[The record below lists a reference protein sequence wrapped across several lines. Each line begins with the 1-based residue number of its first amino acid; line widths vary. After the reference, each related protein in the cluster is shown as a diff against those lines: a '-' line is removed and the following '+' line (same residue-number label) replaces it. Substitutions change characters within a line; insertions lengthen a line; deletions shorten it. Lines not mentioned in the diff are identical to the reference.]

1 MRAHWVR
8 VGLLYGSLVPL
19 VTTGIMIRENVVFRK
34 INEISPTRSRWSVTI
49 IEEFDSYDEII
60 YQLYVQLNRTQVF
73 TSALGKYYFLKRDKN
88 NFSKMI
94 ESIKTEVDNV
104 GAVYRRIHSLLE
116 NVKYLT
122 GDNHRRRKRSLLP
135 FVGSALSF
143 LFGTVSE
150 GCLNEIRNQVGTLS
164 RDQQRISHVVQ
175 KSLTIIQQN
184 RGLITENRQS
194 INHLITDLSL
204 LRARLDNVTELIDRR
219 VSELEHFYTMYFQ
232 VDLALEEIKLIVM
245 ELRSSLNHFFVKLKI
260 LALGRLSP
268 SVIAPRDLK
277 ELLLDIRGKL
287 PPTVKLPNN
296 PDIDLWIFYKYL
308 ECTTIVEDDHLLV
321 IVHIPLLDGYSTFDV
336 YQTFNLPVPIVTSSS
351 VAASDKPLAPNSNN
365 QNLVARY
372 TLENEMLAINSDR
385 TQYVLFT
392 PHELDKCTNVVKDFC
407 TIKSPPVH
415 RSKAC
420 IVALFMEKENAI
432 KLYSEKVVHVRN
444 LPLAQYISD
453 GQ

>member
-1 MRAHWVR
+1 M
-8 VGLLYGSLVPL
+8 
-19 VTTGIMIRENVVFRK
+19 
-34 INEISPTRSRWSVTI
+34 
-49 IEEFDSYDEII
+49 
-60 YQLYVQLNRTQVF
+60 
-73 TSALGKYYFLKRDKN
+73 
-88 NFSKMI
+88 
-94 ESIKTEVDNV
+94 
-104 GAVYRRIHSLLE
+104 
-116 NVKYLT
+116 
-122 GDNHRRRKRSLLP
+122 
-135 FVGSALSF
+135 
-143 LFGTVSE
+143 
-150 GCLNEIRNQVGTLS
+150 
-164 RDQQRISHVVQ
+164 
-175 KSLTIIQQN
+175 
-184 RGLITENRQS
+184 
-194 INHLITDLSL
+194 
-204 LRARLDNVTELIDRR
+204 
-219 VSELEHFYTMYFQ
+219 
-232 VDLALEEIKLIVM
+232 
-245 ELRSSLNHFFVKLKI
+245 
-260 LALGRLSP
+260 
-268 SVIAPRDLK
+268 
-277 ELLLDIRGKL
+277 
-287 PPTVKLPNN
+287 
-296 PDIDLWIFYKYL
+296 
-308 ECTTIVEDDHLLV
+308 LV